1 MLYHDHLERKSKI
14 WDKKII
20 HQKNTKNKHYIR
32 KINKTKHFK
41 NLIKKI
47 QICK

>member
-20 HQKNTKNKHYIR
+20 HQKIQ
-32 KINKTKHFK
+32 KINTILGK
-41 NLIKKI
+41 
-47 QICK
+47 